1 MPLVVATQMLPSRSS
16 ITRKPKLLVNPSRS
30 EKLSTAGSD
39 GLWLPIRLSGYGTRR
54 RPLPIVEIHKAP
66 SLATYIPSEFT
77 SIEGPLALYSP
88 SWEVMARTEPFDAAI
103 HTVPLGA
110 SSISTFSKTNEFA
123 TWRLSWPFGRNTSPT
138 LVLAHSVP
146 RLSTKTL
153 SGCSSG

>member
-1 MPLVVATQMLPSRSS
+1 MPLVVPIQMLPSRSS

-39 GLWLPIRLSGYGTRR
+39 GLWWPTRRSGYGTRR

-66 SLATYIPSEFT
+66 SLAMWIPSEFT
-77 SIEGPLALYSP
+77 SIEGPLALYFP
-88 SWEVMARTEPFDAAI
+88 SWVVMARTEPFDAAI

-110 SSISTFSKTNEFA
+110 SSISTFSKISGSA
-123 TWRLSWPFGRNTSPT
+123 TWRFSWPFKRNISPT
-138 LVLAHSVP
+138 LVLAQTVP